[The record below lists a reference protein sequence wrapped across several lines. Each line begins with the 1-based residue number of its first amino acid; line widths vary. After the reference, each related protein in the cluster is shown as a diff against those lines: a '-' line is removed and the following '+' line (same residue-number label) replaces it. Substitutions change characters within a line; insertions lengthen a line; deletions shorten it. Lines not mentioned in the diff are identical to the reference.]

1 MYKAH
6 YVANNTDIFM
16 SEHHGRSAP
25 HVVEIGHSTPPHG
38 YESKPLRRNVWVLHY
53 VVSGCGVYFGQP
65 VASPCVFIETP
76 DTVHYYTISGDPA
89 APAWEQ
95 YWIMFDGV
103 TAPDWLAYAGFPK
116 VPTVL
121 PCTYMHQAQNIF
133 AELLT
138 SSNYIGLNDHYY
150 MLSGLCRLFA
160 LHAAMKEHPPR
171 SYSAYVRKLRAYIHE
186 NYATI
191 RNEEELAENPR
202 ARSAKLR
209 VAEKC

>member
-65 VASPCVFIETP
+65 VTGPCIFIETP

-89 APAWEQ
+89 AP
-95 YWIMFDGV
+95 
-103 TAPDWLAYAGFPK
+103 
-116 VPTVL
+116 
-121 PCTYMHQAQNIF
+121 
-133 AELLT
+133 
-138 SSNYIGLNDHYY
+138 S
-150 MLSGLCRLFA
+150 
-160 LHAAMKEHPPR
+160 
-171 SYSAYVRKLRAYIHE
+171 
-186 NYATI
+186 
-191 RNEEELAENPR
+191 
-202 ARSAKLR
+202 
-209 VAEKC
+209 